1 MMIRTEPVVINMGPQ
16 HPSTHGVFRMRV
28 TLDGEVII
36 DMEPVFGYLHRG
48 FEKLA
53 EPDLGFP
60 ETTDPSSPVD
70 KGRQAYLS
78 QMKKLWEDSM
88 GCCWFSTNGMP
99 RSLELAPKAV
109 AQATG
114 WQFDRETALALGE
127 RIINLQR
134 LLSLYLGFDAQN
146 EFDLG
151 SRVAEAPP
159 SGPAQGKALGPHLK
173 GMREEYYSFVGW
185 DPDTGAP
192 SDRTLEKVGLGDYRV
207 GRS

>member
-1 MMIRTEPVVINMGPQ
+1 MSGAGPAWQ
-16 HPSTHGVFRMRV
+16 GV
-28 TLDGEVII
+28 
-36 DMEPVFGYLHRG
+36 G
-48 FEKLA
+48 FERLV
-53 EPDLGFP
+53 EPDMGFP
-60 ETTDPSSPVD
+60 EPQDPWSPDD
-70 KGRQAYLS
+70 KGRQSYLS
-78 QMKKLWEDSM
+78 QMKKMWEDCT
-88 GCCWFSTNGMP
+88 GCCWYATSMLP
-99 RSLELAPKAV
+99 RSLVFAPKAV

-114 WQFDRETALALGE
+114 WHFDREKALALGE

-173 GMREEYYSFVGW
+173 GMREEYYSSVGW